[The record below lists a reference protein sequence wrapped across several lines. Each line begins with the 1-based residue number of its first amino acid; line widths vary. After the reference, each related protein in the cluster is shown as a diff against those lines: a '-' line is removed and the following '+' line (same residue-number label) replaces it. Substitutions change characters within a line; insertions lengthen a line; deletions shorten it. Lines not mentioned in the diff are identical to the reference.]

1 MSGARS
7 FPPRGGALFPARGG
21 AWAILIKEWAQIWRD
36 PSTIGLVV
44 VLPLLLMFLF
54 GSAVSLDTTG
64 TRTGLVDHDRSAASR
79 DLAATFAR
87 NRYFAVSEA
96 SALAPLEA
104 RLMRDELRGIVV
116 IPEGFGAGLATGRP
130 RDIQVITDGA
140 QPNTAAFLA
149 GHSRGL
155 LAAWSAARAHERG
168 VGEAPPLTINPRYR
182 YNPGLRSR
190 YTLVPGAIAIVMA
203 MIGTMLTALIMAREY
218 ERGTMEGLL
227 ASPVSIPALVAAKLL
242 PYFLL
247 GLASTAVCVGVAVTV
262 YGIPLRGSF
271 FALLLIASAF
281 LSAVLGQGLLISAG
295 TRNQFV
301 STQFALLSGFLPSLL
316 LSGFLFEIDSM
327 PVAIQWLTYIVPARY
342 LIPSLQSV
350 FLTGDI
356 WPLFLPNVFVMAGF
370 GAFFFW
376 RVTRSI
382 GRTIA

>member
-1 MSGARS
+1 MS
-7 FPPRGGALFPARGG
+7 ARG
-21 AWAILIKEWAQIWRD
+21 ATAAVMAKEWAQIWRD
-36 PSTIGLVV
+36 PSSIGLVL

-54 GSAVSLDTTG
+54 GSAVSLDTTA
-64 TRTGLVDHDRSAASR
+64 TRTGLVDRDHTAASR
-79 DLAATFAR
+79 DLVAVFAR
-87 NRYFAVSEA
+87 NPYFAIREA
-96 SALAPLEA
+96 PAVEPLARALLA
-104 RLMRDELRGIVV
+104 DELRGIVV
-116 IPEGFGAGLATGRP
+116 IPQGFGKGLVDGRP
-130 RDIQVITDGA
+130 RDIQVLTDGA
-140 QPNTAAFLA
+140 QPNTAAFIA
-149 GHSRGL
+149 GHARGL
-155 LAAWSAARAHERG
+155 LASWSAARMSERG
-168 VGEAPPLTINPRYR
+168 TVRKPVLQINPRYR

-203 MIGTMLTALIMAREY
+203 MIGTMLTALIVAREY

-227 ASPVSIPALVAAKLL
+227 ASPIPVPLLVAAKLF
-242 PYFLL
+242 PYFVL
-247 GLASTAVCVGVAVTV
+247 GLAATAVCVGVAIVA
-262 YGIPLRGSF
+262 YDLPFRGTF
-271 FALLLIASAF
+271 PALLLISSAF

-327 PVAIQWLTYIVPARY
+327 PLPIQYLTLIVPARY

-356 WPLFLPNVFVMAGF
+356 WAIFWPNAAIMFGF

-376 RVTRSI
+376 RVTKAI